1 MNEKKDLLNDLK
13 IDRSEDNEP
22 GSSFIKRLGFVLVSI
37 IILFLVLTQL
47 GFLSQ
52 DEIIE
57 VNAYKAKSANQS
69 NNSTSKKLNNLIYF
83 FLRDS
88 LIFLILFNLN

>member
-22 GSSFIKRLGFVLVSI
+22 GSSFIKRSGFVLVSI

-57 VNAYKAKSANQS
+57 VNAYKAK
-69 NNSTSKKLNNLIYF
+69 
-83 FLRDS
+83 
-88 LIFLILFNLN
+88 

>member
-37 IILFLVLTQL
+37 IILFLVPVSYTHLTL
-47 GFLSQ
+47 PTKR
-52 DEIIE
+52 I
-57 VNAYKAKSANQS
+57 V
-69 NNSTSKKLNNLIYF
+69 
-83 FLRDS
+83 
-88 LIFLILFNLN
+88 

>member
-22 GSSFIKRLGFVLVSI
+22 GSSFIKRSGFVLVSI

-57 VNAYKAKSANQS
+57 VNAYKVKSANQS
-69 NNSTSKKLNNLIYF
+69 NNSTCKRRK
-83 FLRDS
+83 S
-88 LIFLILFNLN
+88 L